1 MSHLVKWNGR
11 VKNISK
17 EMCLDEISIKKKMK
31 EIVHEKIRNLDL
43 KKYLINFIDEKNHF
57 SFGILA
63 YKHYVALRGN
73 SYLHILTLA
82 GGIELLII
90 SFDIFDDL
98 EDEDNFGKKWME
110 IDSSLSL
117 NAATTLYTL
126 GLETICSI
134 SDKAEYQRLT
144 LKYALNA
151 MQGQHDDLINFPET
165 EEECIQMMKQKSGS
179 LTAMSAVLA
188 AMLANGEFNQ
198 TIEDYAYKIG
208 IIKQL
213 ENDYYGLVNDQRS
226 DIRKKRK
233 TLIYLFLNR
242 KFNEASEKILKLIN
256 SQPSYHSLIADR
268 SKFDELLFEAG
279 LNQYVS
285 MLIKFYEEE
294 ITASMNQLNI
304 NIKL

>member
-1 MSHLVKWNGR
+1 M
-11 VKNISK
+11 
-17 EMCLDEISIKKKMK
+17 SIKKKMK
-31 EIVHEKIRNLDL
+31 EIVHEKIQNLDL
-43 KKYLINFIDEKNHF
+43 KEYLINFIDEKNHF
-57 SFGILA
+57 SFGILSF
-63 YKHYVALRGN
+63 KHYVALSGN
-73 SYLHILTLA
+73 RSSHILTLA
-82 GGIELLII
+82 GGIELLILA
-90 SFDIFDDL
+90 FDIFDDL
-98 EDEDNFGKKWME
+98 EDEDNIEIKWMK
-110 IDSSLSL
+110 IDPSLAL

-134 SDKAEYQRLT
+134 SNSAEFHRLT

-151 MQGQHDDLINFPET
+151 MQGQHEDLRNSPET
-165 EEECIQMMKQKSGS
+165 EEECIQMMKQKAGS

-256 SQPSYHSLIADR
+256 SHTDYHSFISDS

-285 MLIKFYEEE
+285 MLIKLYEEE
-294 ITASMNQLNI
+294 ITA
-304 NIKL
+304 

>member
-1 MSHLVKWNGR
+1 M
-11 VKNISK
+11 KNISK
-17 EMCLDEISIKKKMK
+17 EMCLDENSIKKKMQ
-31 EIVHEKIRNLDL
+31 EIVYEKIRNSDL

-57 SFGILA
+57 SFGSLA
-63 YKHYVALRGN
+63 FKHYVALSGN
-73 SYLHILTLA
+73 QYSHILMLA
-82 GGIELLII
+82 GGIELLILA
-90 SFDIFDDL
+90 FDIFDDL
-98 EDEDNFGKKWME
+98 EDEDNIEKEWMA
-110 IDSSLSL
+110 IDPSLSL
-117 NAATTLYTL
+117 NAATTIYTL

-134 SDKAEYQRLT
+134 SDSSEFHQLT

-151 MQGQHDDLINFPET
+151 MQGQHDDLRNSPET

-188 AMLANGEFNQ
+188 AMLANGQFNQ
-198 TIEDYAYKIG
+198 IIEDYAYKIG

-213 ENDYYGLVNDQRS
+213 ENDYFGLVNDQRS

-242 KFNEASEKILKLIN
+242 KFNEASVKILRQMN
-256 SQPSYHSLIADR
+256 SQTSYHRLITDR
-268 SKFDELLFEAG
+268 SKFDDLLYEAG

-285 MLIKFYEEE
+285 MLIKLYEEE
-294 ITASMNQLNI
+294 IKASMNQLNI

>member
-1 MSHLVKWNGR
+1 
-11 VKNISK
+11 
-17 EMCLDEISIKKKMK
+17 MCLDEMSIKKKMK
-31 EIVHEKIRNLDL
+31 EIVHEKIQNSDL
-43 KKYLINFIDEKNHF
+43 KEYLINFIDEKNHF
-57 SFGILA
+57 SFGILSF
-63 YKHYVALRGN
+63 KHYVALSGN
-73 SYLHILTLA
+73 RSSHILTLA
-82 GGIELLII
+82 GGIELLILA
-90 SFDIFDDL
+90 FDIFDDL
-98 EDEDNFGKKWME
+98 EDEDNIEIKWMK
-110 IDSSLSL
+110 IDPSLAL

-134 SDKAEYQRLT
+134 SNSAEFHRLT

-151 MQGQHDDLINFPET
+151 MQGQHEDLRNSPET
-165 EEECIQMMKQKSGS
+165 EEECIQMMKQKAGS

-256 SQPSYHSLIADR
+256 SHTSYHSFISDS

-285 MLIKFYEEE
+285 MLIKLYEEE